1 MLRKWIAVALF
12 VVLAGSLW
20 ACGGGDKPAVV
31 AEKAMNAM
39 IAGDEKALEQ
49 YVCKDLVDQAKAAMA
64 MLKAMTGE
72 GQGKI
77 ALSDMKY
84 EAGKEEGD
92 TVPVKVTGKIKGT
105 HPQYGEME
113 DDIDE
118 VFQVVKEDGKW
129 RVCNGFL

>member
-1 MLRKWIAVALF
+1 MLRKFTAVLLFAMLAL
-12 VVLAGSLW
+12 SLS

-39 IAGDEKALEQ
+39 IAGDEKAMEQ

-77 ALSDMKY
+77 ELQDMKY

-92 TVPVKVTGKIKGT
+92 TVAVKVTGKIKGS
-105 HPQYGEME
+105 HPEYGEMQ

-118 VFQVVKEDGKW
+118 EFQVVKEEGKW
-129 RVCNGFL
+129 KVCNGFL